1 MCSERRREAIPSGV
15 CGRTDIHPRD
25 DPARRPDPAGRR
37 LTSGDMDL
45 QTGTTP
51 VPDVVHRDLL
61 LAKTSAVSSTG
72 DLRAEL
78 IDGVVFRP
86 TRPVPHDDGTLAE
99 IARADWD
106 EITDPIVHTHLTTT
120 EPGRVR
126 GWGLHQASTDR
137 LFVVKGLVSFVV
149 YDGRIRSRTF
159 GAVNEVKVSERNPGL
174 LIVPPNLYHGWKVIG
189 TEEAFII
196 NMPTS
201 PYCYEDPDALDL
213 PYESEPAGSVVPWR
227 W

>member
-1 MCSERRREAIPSGV
+1 MEPGSG
-15 CGRTDIHPRD
+15 
-25 DPARRPDPAGRR
+25 
-37 LTSGDMDL
+37 TS
-45 QTGTTP
+45 TA
-51 VPDVVHRDLL
+51 VDVVHRELL
-61 LAKTSAVSSTG
+61 VAKSSAVGATG
-72 DLRAEL
+72 ALRTEF

-99 IARADWD
+99 IARVDWE

-126 GWGLHQASTDR
+126 GWGLHQGSTDR

-149 YDGRIRSRTF
+149 YDGRVGSRTF

-189 TEEAFII
+189 TDEAFII

-201 PYCYEDPDALDL
+201 PYRYDNPDALDI
-213 PYESEPAGSVVPWR
+213 PYESELAPTVVPWR

>member
-1 MCSERRREAIPSGV
+1 MEPASG
-15 CGRTDIHPRD
+15 
-25 DPARRPDPAGRR
+25 
-37 LTSGDMDL
+37 TSA
-45 QTGTTP
+45 T
-51 VPDVVHRDLL
+51 VDVVHRELL
-61 LAKTSAVSSTG
+61 VSKSSAVGATG
-72 DLRAEL
+72 ALRTEF

-126 GWGLHQASTDR
+126 GWGLHQGSTDR

-149 YDGRIRSRTF
+149 YDGRVGSRTF
-159 GAVNEVKVSERNPGL
+159 GTVNEVKVSERNPGL

-201 PYCYEDPDALDL
+201 PYRYDNPDALDI
-213 PYESEPAGSVVPWR
+213 PYESELAPTVVPWR